1 MNAANAENAE
11 NAENT
16 SMTPSPQLGRAR
28 RSPVPAFGG
37 LALAILVAVAAVR
50 WSGMPIHA
58 PDAPAVVMRELRFVD
73 TPEGHIDVIDA
84 KTKKVVDTI
93 TGQAGFIRG
102 TLRGLARERR
112 RDGIGAE
119 QPFQLIGRADGRLTL
134 VDPATNRHVDLESF
148 GPMNSSNFARLLTAT
163 AP

>member
-1 MNAANAENAE
+1 MN
-11 NAENT
+11 T
-16 SMTPSPQLGRAR
+16 GTTPPRAR
-28 RSPVPAFGG
+28 RSPVAAFGL
-37 LALAILVAVAAVR
+37 LALATLIAVAAVR
-50 WSGMPIHA
+50 WSGMPIHT
-58 PDAPAVVMRELRFVD
+58 PDAPAVVTRELRFVD

-84 KTKKVVDTI
+84 KTQKVVDTI

-134 VDPATNRHVDLESF
+134 VDPATNRHVDLDSF

>member
-1 MNAANAENAE
+1 MNTLNA
-11 NAENT
+11 
-16 SMTPSPQLGRAR
+16 SLTPAPQPVRPS

-50 WSGMPIHA
+50 WSGMPIHT

-84 KTKKVVDTI
+84 KTLKVVDTI

-119 QPFQLIGRADGRLTL
+119 QAFQLIGRADGRLTL
-134 VDPATNRHVDLESF
+134 VDPATHRHVDLESF
-148 GPMNSSNFARLLTAT
+148 GPMNSSNFARLLAAT